1 MTVLSQAV
9 EDYLS
14 VRRTLG
20 HKLVDHGTLLP
31 DFVTYLEAAG
41 ASTVTTELA
50 VAWATQPTGTTRAW
64 WGRRLAVVR
73 GFARHLK
80 AFDPDTEIPSPDLL
94 PYRCR
99 RVSPYLY
106 SEADIAA
113 LMAAARALRSPLR
126 AATYETLIGL
136 VATTGMRSGEA
147 VRLDRDDIDW
157 DEGVLTVWYS
167 KFHKSRAL
175 PVHASTL
182 DALQRYAR
190 VRDEYV
196 GRPKAPSFFVSTVGT
211 RLNNDDD
218 KTFRRLVRHV
228 GLVSPSG
235 RRPRLHDLRHT
246 FAVRTLLGWYRA
258 GADVDAHM
266 PLLSTYLG
274 HSGPEGTFWYLS
286 AVPELLFLASER
298 LERVEA
304 RP

>member
-9 EDYLS
+9 EDYLT

-20 HKLVDHGTLLP
+20 YKLVDHGTLLP
-31 DFVTYLEAAG
+31 DFVAYLEAAG
-41 ASTVTTELA
+41 ASTVTAELA
-50 VAWATQPTGTTRAW
+50 VAWATQPTDTTRAW

-106 SEADIAA
+106 SESDVAA

-136 VATTGMRSGEA
+136 IAATGMRSGEA

-175 PVHASTL
+175 PVHSSTL
-182 DALQRYAR
+182 EALARYDR
-190 VRDEYV
+190 IRDEYV
-196 GRPKAPSFFVSTVGT
+196 GATQGT
-211 RLNNDDD
+211 QL
-218 KTFRRLVRHV
+218 L
-228 GLVSPSG
+228 
-235 RRPRLHDLRHT
+235 RLHRWDQTEQRRRQDLP
-246 FAVRTLLGWYRA
+246 RA
-258 GADVDAHM
+258 G
-266 PLLSTYLG
+266 PPRWPG
-274 HSGPEGTFWYLS
+274 
-286 AVPELLFLASER
+286 ELVWTPAT
-298 LERVEA
+298 A
-304 RP
+304 T